1 MVASNRAHDVS
12 AVVVP
17 KLVADTNATMVMNAG
32 EFRSADMDTHDEI
45 TALLKSFQDGYV
57 ARDLAKIDAFMD
69 LFTPDAQVIG
79 TGGTL
84 PGKREW

>member
-1 MVASNRAHDVS
+1 
-12 AVVVP
+12 
-17 KLVADTNATMVMNAG
+17 
-32 EFRSADMDTHDEI
+32 MDTHDEI